1 MTKNLINSPESNVNN
16 IINYLSMQH
25 ITTTSL
31 NTINTVKNSLTSHL
45 NQNIYDNNIINNSLN
60 SNKISANLHGTKS
73 NEIDR
78 VIISDDKNRSQPCLR
93 KQQSPSKIQRLK
105 HNYPFRPFTMSR
117 DSDDVLVNSN
127 NSSQHLNH
135 STYKKFSSS
144 TITISTKKSITLK
157 SSPCVCNDNIRK
169 RVKSNSIHHCPI
181 LPSTISLTSLV
192 NDSSS
197 KDSSIT
203 SDMIIPESRES
214 HDHPSKIKA
223 RNSMDDQ
230 TEFDIRRS
238 WSHIEVRHLK
248 GLFSRRNRHS
258 SDVQRRNSYAYTNSQ
273 RANRQVATESEFK
286 TFMDPC
292 INASTSPPLVN
303 KDDIRIIFAHLDD
316 LIKLSDKFVETIET
330 SMDPYE
336 VYDSKLGQVFLDFAE
351 GFEVY
356 KKYAENIQRSRQ
368 LLTKK
373 VNQSAQRKKENIR
386 LGLSDYLIM
395 PIQRVARYSL
405 LLKDLKKY
413 TIETH
418 FDYNDLCKAL
428 DYMVSLAKECNNNI
442 QDI

>member
-1 MTKNLINSPESNVNN
+1 MEKEPDGVTRSRQMRKF
-16 IINYLSMQH
+16 IISEIYSTEQSYLSHM
-25 ITTTSL
+25 
-31 NTINTVKNSLTSHL
+31 K
-45 NQNIYDNNIINNSLN
+45 
-60 SNKISANLHGTKS
+60 
-73 NEIDR
+73 
-78 VIISDDKNRSQPCLR
+78 
-93 KQQSPSKIQRLK
+93 
-105 HNYPFRPFTMSR
+105 
-117 DSDDVLVNSN
+117 
-127 NSSQHLNH
+127 
-135 STYKKFSSS
+135 
-144 TITISTKKSITLK
+144 TLK
-157 SSPCVCNDNIRK
+157 
-169 RVKSNSIHHCPI
+169 
-181 LPSTISLTSLV
+181 
-192 NDSSS
+192 
-197 KDSSIT
+197 
-203 SDMIIPESRES
+203 
-214 HDHPSKIKA
+214 
-223 RNSMDDQ
+223 
-230 TEFDIRRS
+230 
-238 WSHIEVRHLK
+238 
-248 GLFSRRNRHS
+248 
-258 SDVQRRNSYAYTNSQ
+258 
-273 RANRQVATESEFK
+273 K

-336 VYDSKLGQVFLDFAE
+336 VYDSKLGQVFLNFAE

-373 VNQSAQRKKENIR
+373 VNQSVFYRRFVSAQRKKENIR